1 MLRTWPGQ
9 TKEEWLEEYRR
20 DKALTPEE
28 SKKEWDEYCANIQKE
43 RHERNEL
50 KRIEQEERSNKDA
63 EWMYIHA
70 EKPNSLDDGEAT
82 VTWIIIMLIGTI
94 FKERWIIW
102 IAATFIYLCRMNR
115 YAIRKWKWANGGKE
129 EYYQKIQDACKGDK
143 NE

>member
-1 MLRTWPGQ
+1 
-9 TKEEWLEEYRR
+9 
-20 DKALTPEE
+20 
-28 SKKEWDEYCANIQKE
+28 
-43 RHERNEL
+43 
-50 KRIEQEERSNKDA
+50 
-63 EWMYIHA
+63 MYIHA